1 MYGLKKFR
9 NQLLPRIGPRAS
21 NDIIS
26 PHMFVIFFFACR
38 ILLLLIIKDHN
49 GREDVSFKRRCNK
62 GPSTSSEI
70 RSSARVFQARRSM
83 KGKSH

>member
-26 PHMFVIFFFACR
+26 PHMFVIFFFCVQDIA
-38 ILLLLIIKDHN
+38 IVDN
-49 GREDVSFKRRCNK
+49 Q
-62 GPSTSSEI
+62 GP
-70 RSSARVFQARRSM
+70 
-83 KGKSH
+83 